1 MIRDQ
6 YIFRDDRWLAIRE
19 EQRRAIQ
26 GLIKA
31 TGEAEAFIKSRLADQ
46 QGNFSNPALTDILRW
61 IELCRDLGVLPS
73 DQD

>member
-6 YIFRDDRWLAIRE
+6 EIFRDDRWLAIRE

-26 GLIKA
+26 GLVKA
-31 TGEAEAFIKSRLADQ
+31 TGEAEAFIKARLADQ
-46 QGNFSNPALTDILRW
+46 QGNLPDPALTDILRW
-61 IELCRDLGVLPS
+61 TELCRNLGVLPS